1 MQLPA
6 PRRWSVRPLA
16 LPLALLPAL
25 TSCVR
30 DIEVPYVGDC
40 TDYPAG
46 AYDYGDFSVGDCLGA
61 PTDVRFYEGPQ
72 GPVLLVVN
80 SNGYM
85 VFGDGSL
92 NTYDWN
98 TLSALVEEAQLEQAT
113 GPIPAPPILL
123 TSDSRLVRSTLPMP
137 YYSGKVELAQVPSG
151 EGEAPVAFVSN
162 RLSLTTNTYKDD
174 AVYVVDLSDPLALA
188 PFPVKSAT
196 EEDDP
201 DSTWRLGVLED
212 PWDMAFASTEKGDY
226 LFVVN
231 QSDHSVSV
239 IDTDASPM
247 APLTGSSV
255 GLVTWPRA
263 EDFTDVGTRSF
274 AELGLLAVGN
284 GVVADTWTLTYI
296 ESPYRLL
303 FVGQEDGEG
312 ALGYADSIDGLSFTP
327 GVTDSILRGGEDTA
341 FDSLGVGR
349 TSVIVAAPS
358 DEANANYFF
367 FYEGWTEVTPF
378 DGSPAYRAPRIG
390 MAYSSAS
397 TPLDV
402 TKQNLQSEVSTDDY
416 VLGFGTV
423 GDADTSDDFFAR
435 GTAAPWVFLASSNL
449 HLWFTGLDA
458 TGKASLGTTS
468 TESNTILATGYTEA
482 LSVEWATPTALTFEG
497 GDPGVAQRDATGF
510 YDPGTGRFR
519 LWFVSE
525 RSEGGSCLM
534 YAESTDGAAYTL
546 GGIENIQ
553 ADCLDLPGAAVIRS
567 PSVVL
572 DGRLLRL
579 WYSSAPDEAGP
590 WDLHYAIGFDSR
602 SWRALGDTPLDFD
615 LDWMTGPPSP
625 VVFRPN
631 IETSAGGMRLT
642 GERLLDAGA
651 GYPLQNLIQ
660 PKAGEL
666 YFSVLHGQVLGVGAR
681 GNVVSLTDA
690 QEEAEEE
697 IEFKPA
703 SWDAYAIHAPA
714 YDPTTETLYYTGIQE
729 PVVEDEAARE
739 LPLYSGVGAASRKG
753 DALFQWSN
761 PECPSWPASSAEGCT
776 ALDTTRGLGEP
787 DVVVYNSTRLLFFAE
802 ELGDGTA
809 ASIRR
814 VDQPASGNSGFGNVR
829 TLLEPLTEQGETHL
843 LGPAV
848 VPPRRS
854 GDLWHMWF
862 TSVSSS
868 GRRIV
873 YASSPDGLSWTRQ
886 SFGTWALDL
895 GGAGDWDDAAV
906 EAPSVVVRELSV
918 DGVAQERWELFYS
931 GSGGNDVYKIGVARV
946 VVNPGTDPSTF
957 VWERLSDANGSTFPI
972 LVGESDWW
980 DAVSVRQPDVT
991 FDGTRYWMFYEG
1003 LRNGQ
1008 ARIGLA
1014 QSFAGVVWSKVYEPL
1029 STGDSFT
1036 FQTRLVSSED
1046 NGSALGLEEGVLN
1059 LDVYF
1064 GGYQMCGNGATEIEV
1079 SPQGDIA
1086 VVSATYTSGLYV
1098 IDTQD
1103 DSTTDHFDDNYLGF
1117 EAALALEDSPK
1128 CYDKDYSNVAVRG
1141 ARSVLFSPTGE
1152 RIYATTKVPDSV
1164 IVIDRTQI
1172 VERGAPRL
1180 IVDGAILGSIE
1191 LDPGSSEDQGF
1202 ETQGD
1207 IGPIGLALSRDGR
1220 YLWVANGNGNSIY
1233 TIDLSLGAVGEVVA
1247 VARDVGEVPVALA
1260 LSPDER
1266 FLVVA
1271 NYVGELEQRGKE
1283 SYVPHGSLVFL
1294 DTDPSSASFGQVVA
1308 QLKNLDLSVP

>member
-1 MQLPA
+1 MRLPA
-6 PRRWSVRPLA
+6 PRRWSVSPLA
-16 LPLALLPAL
+16 LPLALLPAM

-61 PTDVRFYEGPQ
+61 PTDVRFYEGPD

-92 NTYDWN
+92 NAYDWN
-98 TLSALVEEAQLEQAT
+98 TLGSLVEEAKLEQAS

-123 TSDSRLVRSTLPMP
+123 TSDDRLLRSSLPMP
-137 YYSGKVELAQVPSG
+137 YYSGKIELATVPSG
-151 EGEAPVAFVSN
+151 EGQAPVAFVSN

-174 AVYVVDLSDPLALA
+174 ALYVVDLSAPLALA
-188 PFPVKSAT
+188 PFPVNADSD
-196 EEDDP
+196 ESDP
-201 DSTWRLGVLED
+201 DSAWRLPVLED
-212 PWDMAFASTEKGDY
+212 PWDMAFAATEKGNY

-255 GLVTWPRA
+255 GLVTWPRT
-263 EDFTDVGTRSF
+263 EDFTDVGNSSF
-274 AELGLLAVGN
+274 AELGLLTAGN
-284 GVVADTWTLTYI
+284 GVVADSWTLTYV

-303 FVGQEDGEG
+303 FVGQEEGEG
-312 ALGYADSIDGLSFTP
+312 ALGYADSIDGLTFTP
-327 GVTDSILRGGEDTA
+327 GVTDSILRGGEDTS

-349 TSVIVAAPS
+349 TSVIVAASS
-358 DEANANYFF
+358 DETAANYFF

-390 MAYSSAS
+390 MAYSSAA

-423 GDADTSDDFFAR
+423 GDEDTTDDFLAR
-435 GTAAPWVFLASSNL
+435 GTASPWVFLESSNL

-458 TGKASLGTTS
+458 TGKASLGTSS

-482 LSVEWATPTALTFEG
+482 LSVDWAAPVALKFTG
-497 GDPGVAQRDATGF
+497 GDPGTEQRDPTGF
-510 YDPGTGRFR
+510 YDAGTGRFR

-525 RSEGGSCLM
+525 RSEGVSCLM
-534 YAESTDGAAYTL
+534 YAESTDGENYTL
-546 GGIENIQ
+546 GGIESVEPG
-553 ADCLDLPGAAVIRS
+553 CLDLPSEALIRS

-579 WYSSAPDEAGP
+579 WYSSAPTAEGP

-602 SWRALGDTPLDFD
+602 SWRTVGNTPLEFD
-615 LDWMTGPPSP
+615 LDWMGGAPAP
-625 VVFRPN
+625 VVFRAN
-631 IETSAGGMRLT
+631 IEVSAGGLRLQ
-642 GERLLDAGA
+642 GERLADAGA

-660 PKAGEL
+660 PEAGEL
-666 YFSVLHGQVLGVGAR
+666 YFSVLHGQVLGVGER
-681 GNVVSLTDA
+681 GNVVSLTEA
-690 QEEAEEE
+690 EAEAEEE
-697 IEFKPA
+697 VQFKPA
-703 SWDAYAIHAPA
+703 SWDGYEIHAPA
-714 YDPTTETLYYTGIQE
+714 YDASTGTLYYMGVQE
-729 PVVEDEAARE
+729 PLVEDEAARE
-739 LPLYSGVGAASRKG
+739 LALYSGLGAAAQKAPERY
-753 DALFQWSN
+753 QWVN
-761 PECPSWPASSAEGCT
+761 PECPSWPASSGDDCAS
-776 ALDTTRGLGEP
+776 LDTTRGLGEP
-787 DVVVYNSTRLLFFAE
+787 DVVVYADTRILFFAE

-809 ASIRR
+809 ASLRR
-814 VDQPASGNSGFGNVR
+814 VEQPASGTSSFGNVR
-829 TLLEPLTEQGETHL
+829 TLLEPLSEEGETHL

-848 VPPRRS
+848 VPPRKS
-854 GDLWHMWF
+854 GEPWHMWF
-862 TSVSSS
+862 TSVSAS
-868 GRRIV
+868 GRRIA
-873 YASSPDGLSWTRQ
+873 YASSTDGVTWTRQ
-886 SFGTWALDL
+886 PFGTWALDV

-906 EAPSVVVRELSV
+906 EAPSVIVREV
-918 DGVAQERWELFYS
+918 TVEGVSQERWELFYA
-931 GSGGNDVYKIGVARV
+931 GSGGNDIYRLGVARALV
-946 VVNPGTDPSTF
+946 SPGADPSSFT
-957 VWERLSDANGSTFPI
+957 WQRLSDANGSGFPI

-980 DAVSVRQPDVT
+980 DAVTVTQPDVY

-1003 LRNGQ
+1003 QRNGQ
-1008 ARIGLA
+1008 TRIGLA
-1014 QSFAGVVWSKVYEPL
+1014 QSFAGVVWNKVYEPL
-1029 STGDSFT
+1029 STGDSFQ

-1046 NGSALGLEEGVLN
+1046 NSSAQGLEEGVLN

-1064 GGYQMCGNGATEIEV
+1064 GGYQLCGNGATEIEV

-1103 DSTTDHFDDNYLGF
+1103 DSTTDFFDDNYLGF

-1128 CYDKDYSNVAVRG
+1128 CYDKDFSNVAVRG
-1141 ARSVLFSPTGE
+1141 ARSVIFSPNGE

-1164 IVIDRTQI
+1164 IVIDRTQLE
-1172 VERGAPRL
+1172 ERGAPRL
-1180 IVDGAILGSIE
+1180 VVDGAILGSVE
-1191 LDPGSSEDQGF
+1191 LEPGSAEDQGF

-1207 IGPIGLALSRDGR
+1207 IGPIGLALSRNGR
-1220 YLWVANGNGNSIY
+1220 YLWVANGNGNSVY
-1233 TIDLSLGAVGEVVA
+1233 TIDLSLGAVGEVIA
-1247 VARDVGEVPVALA
+1247 VARNVGEVPVALA

-1294 DTDPSSASFGQVVA
+1294 DADPTSPSFGQVVA
-1308 QLKNLDLSVP
+1308 QLKNLDLSLP